1 MTPQLIAE
9 VTGQTVEAAVTL
21 EVLANAE
28 VEAGVAL
35 AAGEQARVA
44 AKLGVLA
51 HGPVLLV
58 AGLWK
63 LKWIIWKG
71 EENL

>member
-1 MTPQLIAE
+1 MTPQLITE
-9 VTGQTVEAAVTL
+9 VTRQTVEAAVTL

-35 AAGEQARVA
+35 AAGEEARVTA
-44 AKLGVLA
+44 ELRVFA
-51 HGPVLLV
+51 HCPVLLV

-71 EENL
+71 